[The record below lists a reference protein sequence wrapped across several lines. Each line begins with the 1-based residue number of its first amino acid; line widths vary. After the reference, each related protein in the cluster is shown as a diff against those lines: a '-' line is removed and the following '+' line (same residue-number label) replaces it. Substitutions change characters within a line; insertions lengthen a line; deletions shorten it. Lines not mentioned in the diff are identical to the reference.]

1 MVNLQ
6 STPITNTLAVRAAL
20 LNQGAIVATLDP
32 GDAQVLTLVFNQVML
47 VNPGH
52 PPVVRNQNPV
62 ANVAVTP
69 GNVAYLMAGGGG
81 VALNYAQPNG
91 PQRTVQF
98 T

>member
-32 GDAQVLTLVFNQVML
+32 GETEVLTLVFNQVML

-62 ANVAVTP
+62 ANVSVTP
-69 GNVAYLMAGGGG
+69 GNLAYLRAGGGG
-81 VALNYAQPNG
+81 VALNYGPPNG
-91 PQRTVQF
+91 PERTVQF